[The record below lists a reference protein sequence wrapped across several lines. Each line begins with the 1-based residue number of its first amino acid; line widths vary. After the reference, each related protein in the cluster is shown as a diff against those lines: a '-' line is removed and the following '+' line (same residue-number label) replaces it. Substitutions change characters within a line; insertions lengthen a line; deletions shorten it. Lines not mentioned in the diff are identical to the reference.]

1 MKLRYV
7 VANAVLLVPSVAG
20 ASVVVTDST
29 QFDAP
34 YAVASGDLFETN
46 ATVTSVGSFD
56 REGEVGL
63 SALTDGGFGQVGSV
77 GDCNCYPLEAATAD
91 DTNSVTF
98 TFTSLVNLT
107 SISSFAGWDAY
118 RGGQSYTVAYATGA
132 APNTFITLASV
143 YNDAKEGGDTAT
155 RAVITNNAGL
165 LAYHAKAVR
174 FTFNNDLTYGYAGYR
189 ELDAIGN
196 TVPEPAAWSLMIVGF
211 GLAGGALRRQE
222 RAKRV
227 GAILT

>member
-1 MKLRYV
+1 MMLRYL
-7 VANAVLLVPSVAG
+7 VANAVLLLPSVAG
-20 ASVVVTDST
+20 ASVVVTNST

-34 YAVASGDLFETN
+34 YAVASGDLFETS
-46 ATVTSVGSFD
+46 ATVTSAGTFS

-63 SALTDGGFGQVGSV
+63 SSLTDGSFGQVGSMI
-77 GDCNCYPLEAATAD
+77 NCGCTLQAATAD
-91 DTNSVTF
+91 NSNSVTF
-98 TFTSLVNLT
+98 TFNSLVNLT

-118 RGGQSYTVAYATGA
+118 RGGQSYTVSYATGA
-132 APNTFITLASV
+132 APTTFITLASV
-143 YNDAKEGGDTAT
+143 FNDAKEGGNTAT
-155 RAVITNNAGL
+155 RAVITDNAGL

-174 FTFNNDLTYGYAGYR
+174 FTFNGDLTYGYAGYR

-196 TVPEPAAWSLMIVGF
+196 AVPEPAAWSLMIVGF
-211 GLAGGALRRQE
+211 GLAGGALRRQK